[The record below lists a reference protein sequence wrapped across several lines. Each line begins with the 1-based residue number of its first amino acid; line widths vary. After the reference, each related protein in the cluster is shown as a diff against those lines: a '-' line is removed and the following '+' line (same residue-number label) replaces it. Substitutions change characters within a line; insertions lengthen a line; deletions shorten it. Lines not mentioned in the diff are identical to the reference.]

1 MRIILAALLV
11 ISFTQGFSEN
21 KQTIL
26 GGVQLNLFKPDNL
39 CEIKDT
45 GPIAE
50 IFEITDALQIT
61 AQNKL
66 LAYFEDFKRL
76 ESLLDASKTKFL
88 DYSPEYILITAYNPN
103 HNEETLYTNYTTK
116 RFNEEM
122 ASSVSDED
130 INEIFMKV

>member
-1 MRIILAALLV
+1 MP
-11 ISFTQGFSEN
+11 
-21 KQTIL
+21 
-26 GGVQLNLFKPDNL
+26 KPDNL
-39 CEIKDT
+39 CKIKDT
-45 GPIAE
+45 GPTAE

-88 DYSPEYILITAYNPN
+88 DYSPKYILITAYNPN
-103 HNEETLYTNYTTK
+103 PNEEILYTNYTTK